1 MADSQIEWV
10 EIVEPQTREHMYA
23 NLITG
28 ECAWD
33 PPPGARIKKTHEN
46 QWWELYDQNTGRFY
60 YYNASTQKTVWQRP
74 YNCDIIPLAKLQTL
88 KQNTEARHRTS
99 AARQQ
104 HASPV
109 QMELRGNVVLYD
121 EPLFSVPNESINS
134 PCTTASSLSPHSS
147 RSSTQTSTTTR
158 RPETKTVSCQTQT
171 SPITSPKARKRVNK
185 TKGCQTALSAS
196 HLVKKH
202 SHRTGGGRSRS
213 RSRRNVAIS
222 AEPEDSI
229 QEALIV
235 SLNKEK
241 RSADFRNTKETA
253 NERPVENGIENDRPS
268 AGSSLDRC
276 SSSSCADAATTN
288 SRRFDPMIGSMS
300 SYSLQMNNCCADSHR
315 INVEVGKFL
324 RRHDSKLSSCHRV
337 DELPPNQQFCK
348 GSSSTPPRRRQLDQ
362 KQCKASASCLDS
374 SSSFV
379 RSFLAQNNSSTTIT
393 TTTNTSTGTN
403 TSNTKNAA
411 VPVPAVR
418 QSLKLHSEQS
428 QRSNLGNL
436 SRQRSFD
443 FACNFNQ
450 LRLHGRKDGTKLESG
465 SEDEEEEED
474 GDSTATTTTTT
485 TANNNTDEH
494 ANEVDKEE
502 EEMTVDDGQ
511 AEEIQLG
518 EEVSEDK
525 NSMVMKN
532 YGASNNTINAAGGG
546 GKSAKKVSLKTA
558 NVCHSKARVVPAT
571 ASMSGSPQ
579 IWQAID
585 NSSTCTAGTAVWK
598 SHDSGIKS
606 GDSGARGDDSSSA
619 ASVESPRFGH
629 LDGSQ
634 SAGNVFKSSGTAC
647 KVAKFPVSL
656 NRPVSPNVNKIPPP
670 QQQQQQQQRQTT
682 PRMGIAFV
690 SSIAPAYEHVTKHL
704 TYSQL
709 HQQFIVGD
717 SIDQFSEREVEESS
731 SSSSNDDSAPDDD
744 DDEGLFADDEEGGPP
759 SPVSLSSQD
768 DDDDDDDDNAID
780 DKNEVLVSQSCLSS
794 KKYLLPTMGVSQRF
808 FDPDDSRLRVIYDTP
823 DTPSKESKSITPH
836 DCADPLLLDSVL
848 YRRRSSDAGNF
859 STPKLN
865 ATVGSCSNNSMAEEE
880 EESGST
886 KRALKNVV
894 EKPARSSMNG
904 FVSTAADL
912 SPNQYR
918 PQSVLMSGHQ
928 EHYLA
933 PTNLI
938 PNHSSTLNRLNKA
951 ECTRTTTTSGPMHH
965 HHQQQQQQ
973 QLLRLKESDGVEL
986 YPHEYLNRHKKGLF
1000 GKRQSVQ
1007 SMLSWTRAELKKPL
1021 IMTVDKA
1028 VKKEARE
1035 IFKRIQAY
1043 MGDRKVKKSTIT
1055 VDMLALDVC
1064 VRGWAKP
1071 ALRDEIFIQLCKQTT
1086 ENPRPESV
1094 RRGWELMSIC
1104 LKFFPPS
1111 SQFTSYLDTYIC
1123 RYADPVLDLP
1133 EVSVSHYAQ
1142 HCCKRLERILRH
1154 GARRGLRKPTIEE
1167 VEQARL
1173 QIFHPSMFGNTLD
1186 EVMVIQRE
1194 RFTGRKL
1201 PWIQT
1206 TLSELVLQ
1214 LNGAKTEGIFR
1225 VPGDIDEV
1233 NALKMRIDRWLLPP
1247 VADPHIPASLLK
1259 LWYRELAD
1267 PLVPDCLYQECI
1279 QTVDEPLKSCEI
1291 ADRLPSINRLVLA
1304 YLIRFLQIFI
1314 RPENVA
1320 HTKMDSSN
1328 LAMVMAP
1335 NCLRCQSDDP
1345 TVIFDNTRKE
1355 MTFLRNLMEH
1365 YDTSFVDGSWRG
1377 LKLNFLRNYAFNRNP
1392 LLKFEKLVPWKYGS
1406 LSLSHNSRCTFSVSC
1421 IQYHRSLASLESSKS
1436 NGSQPDKKAD
1446 VDESKL
1452 TTYQKFKLTFKRYWY
1467 VLVPVHLITSSV
1479 WLGSFYYLAV
1489 SGVDLVGIL
1498 ESMGFSE
1505 QILNRLKQAPRA
1517 GNIALAY
1524 AMFKIVTPLR
1534 YTATIGVTAVSVK
1547 YLVRMGLIKP
1557 APSKEQVKR
1566 FVEQKR
1572 FQLRERYKVESSK
1585 LKGKWKNISK
1595 ISSKR
1600 NRLAAV
1606 SMIRFGL
1613 IKFQS
1618 SRIFYSSMP
1627 RSTVAIC
1634 QTLSTDDKQHNWKQ
1648 CESLIRLAKTKHA
1661 QMIFLP
1667 ECFDYVAA
1675 SKSKS
1680 IELAEK
1686 ENGVYINQYRMLAR
1700 ELKVWLSLGGFHEK
1714 SEDSDV
1720 RVYNTHLI
1728 IDDHGNTVTKYR
1740 KVHLFDVDI
1749 PGEKSIRESS
1759 YTIAGNN
1766 LQLPVQTPIGRL
1778 FVSTCYDIR
1787 FPELACLARQ
1797 FGAEVLC
1804 YPSAFTVSTGMAHW
1818 EVLVRSRAI
1827 DSQCFVIAAAQCG
1840 KHNDKRSSY
1849 GRAMVVD
1856 PWGTVLA
1863 QCSTNT
1869 PSLAVCDLDLDF
1881 ENSVRKQFPTQN
1893 NRRTDLY
1900 QLLSRVSPFFDI
1912 DSISEYPFAEK
1923 RIPSSC
1929 VFYRSEHCYAFV
1941 NLKPVV
1947 EGHTLV
1953 SPLRPVQKLSQL
1965 NSYEIADLFNC
1976 VQLVE
1981 SKLAKFY
1988 KTSSSTVC
1996 IQDGP
2001 EAGQT
2006 VKHLHVHILP
2016 RKRGDFE
2023 HNDEIYSV
2031 LDRHDKEVAEKSWR
2045 SLDEMNR
2052 ESATYRELFN
2062 G

>member
-1 MADSQIEWV
+1 MMADSQIEWV

-46 QWWELYDQNTGRFY
+46 QWWELYDQNTSRFY

-222 AEPEDSI
+222 VEPEDSI

-241 RSADFRNTKETA
+241 RSADFRCVYMVEKM
-253 NERPVENGIENDRPS
+253 ERSWNPV
-268 AGSSLDRC
+268 
-276 SSSSCADAATTN
+276 
-288 SRRFDPMIGSMS
+288 
-300 SYSLQMNNCCADSHR
+300 
-315 INVEVGKFL
+315 
-324 RRHDSKLSSCHRV
+324 
-337 DELPPNQQFCK
+337 
-348 GSSSTPPRRRQLDQ
+348 Q
-362 KQCKASASCLDS
+362 K
-374 SSSFV
+374 
-379 RSFLAQNNSSTTIT
+379 T
-393 TTTNTSTGTN
+393 
-403 TSNTKNAA
+403 
-411 VPVPAVR
+411 
-418 QSLKLHSEQS
+418 
-428 QRSNLGNL
+428 
-436 SRQRSFD
+436 
-443 FACNFNQ
+443 
-450 LRLHGRKDGTKLESG
+450 RKKKKM
-465 SEDEEEEED
+465 
-474 GDSTATTTTTT
+474 
-485 TANNNTDEH
+485 
-494 ANEVDKEE
+494 VDKEE

-525 NSMVMKN
+525 NSVMVMKN

-670 QQQQQQQQRQTT
+670 QQQQHQQQRQTT

-717 SIDQFSEREVEESS
+717 SLDQFSEREVEESS

-951 ECTRTTTTSGPMHH
+951 ECTRTTTTTSGPMHH
-965 HHQQQQQQ
+965 HHHQQQQQQQ

-1365 YDTSFVDGSWRG
+1365 YDTSFVDG
-1377 LKLNFLRNYAFNRNP
+1377 LK
-1392 LLKFEKLVPWKYGS
+1392 
-1406 LSLSHNSRCTFSVSC
+1406 
-1421 IQYHRSLASLESSKS
+1421 
-1436 NGSQPDKKAD
+1436 
-1446 VDESKL
+1446 
-1452 TTYQKFKLTFKRYWY
+1452 
-1467 VLVPVHLITSSV
+1467 
-1479 WLGSFYYLAV
+1479 
-1489 SGVDLVGIL
+1489 
-1498 ESMGFSE
+1498 
-1505 QILNRLKQAPRA
+1505 
-1517 GNIALAY
+1517 
-1524 AMFKIVTPLR
+1524 
-1534 YTATIGVTAVSVK
+1534 
-1547 YLVRMGLIKP
+1547 
-1557 APSKEQVKR
+1557 
-1566 FVEQKR
+1566 
-1572 FQLRERYKVESSK
+1572 
-1585 LKGKWKNISK
+1585 
-1595 ISSKR
+1595 
-1600 NRLAAV
+1600 
-1606 SMIRFGL
+1606 
-1613 IKFQS
+1613 
-1618 SRIFYSSMP
+1618 
-1627 RSTVAIC
+1627 
-1634 QTLSTDDKQHNWKQ
+1634 
-1648 CESLIRLAKTKHA
+1648 
-1661 QMIFLP
+1661 
-1667 ECFDYVAA
+1667 
-1675 SKSKS
+1675 
-1680 IELAEK
+1680 
-1686 ENGVYINQYRMLAR
+1686 
-1700 ELKVWLSLGGFHEK
+1700 
-1714 SEDSDV
+1714 
-1720 RVYNTHLI
+1720 
-1728 IDDHGNTVTKYR
+1728 
-1740 KVHLFDVDI
+1740 
-1749 PGEKSIRESS
+1749 
-1759 YTIAGNN
+1759 
-1766 LQLPVQTPIGRL
+1766 
-1778 FVSTCYDIR
+1778 
-1787 FPELACLARQ
+1787 
-1797 FGAEVLC
+1797 
-1804 YPSAFTVSTGMAHW
+1804 
-1818 EVLVRSRAI
+1818 
-1827 DSQCFVIAAAQCG
+1827 
-1840 KHNDKRSSY
+1840 
-1849 GRAMVVD
+1849 
-1856 PWGTVLA
+1856 
-1863 QCSTNT
+1863 
-1869 PSLAVCDLDLDF
+1869 
-1881 ENSVRKQFPTQN
+1881 
-1893 NRRTDLY
+1893 
-1900 QLLSRVSPFFDI
+1900 
-1912 DSISEYPFAEK
+1912 
-1923 RIPSSC
+1923 
-1929 VFYRSEHCYAFV
+1929 
-1941 NLKPVV
+1941 
-1947 EGHTLV
+1947 
-1953 SPLRPVQKLSQL
+1953 
-1965 NSYEIADLFNC
+1965 
-1976 VQLVE
+1976 
-1981 SKLAKFY
+1981 
-1988 KTSSSTVC
+1988 
-1996 IQDGP
+1996 
-2001 EAGQT
+2001 
-2006 VKHLHVHILP
+2006 
-2016 RKRGDFE
+2016 
-2023 HNDEIYSV
+2023 
-2031 LDRHDKEVAEKSWR
+2031 
-2045 SLDEMNR
+2045 
-2052 ESATYRELFN
+2052 
-2062 G
+2062 

>member
-1 MADSQIEWV
+1 MMADSQIEWV

-276 SSSSCADAATTN
+276 SSSSCADAATN

-362 KQCKASASCLDS
+362 KQCKASTSCLDS

-379 RSFLAQNNSSTTIT
+379 RSFLAPNNSSTTIT
-393 TTTNTSTGTN
+393 TSSSTTSTNTS
-403 TSNTKNAA
+403 STKNAA

-428 QRSNLGNL
+428 QLSNLANL

-443 FACNFNQ
+443 FACNFSQ

-465 SEDEEEEED
+465 SEDEEEEEVD
-474 GDSTATTTTTT
+474 GDSTATTTTT

-502 EEMTVDDGQ
+502 EELTVDDGQ

-518 EEVSEDK
+518 EEVSEEK

-532 YGASNNTINAAGGG
+532 YGASNNTTNAGG
-546 GKSAKKVSLKTA
+546 GKSAKKVLLKTA

-579 IWQAID
+579 LWKAID

-634 SAGNVFKSSGTAC
+634 SAGNVFKSLGTAC

-670 QQQQQQQQRQTT
+670 PQQQQQQQQRQTT

-690 SSIAPAYEHVTKHL
+690 NSIAPAYEHVTKHL

-768 DDDDDDDDNAID
+768 DDDDDDNVID

-836 DCADPLLLDSVL
+836 DCADPLLMDSVL

-865 ATVGSCSNNSMAEEE
+865 ATVGSCSNNSMAE

-951 ECTRTTTTSGPMHH
+951 ECTRTTTTTSGPMHH
-965 HHQQQQQQ
+965 HHQQQQ

-1377 LKLNFLRNYAFNRNP
+1377 LKLNFLRNYPFNRNP

-1406 LSLSHNSRCTFSVSC
+1406 LSLSHNSRCTFSVSS

-1446 VDESKL
+1446 VDDESKL

-1479 WLGSFYYLAV
+1479 WLGSFYYLAA

-1557 APSKEQVKR
+1557 APSKEQ
-1566 FVEQKR
+1566 
-1572 FQLRERYKVESSK
+1572 
-1585 LKGKWKNISK
+1585 
-1595 ISSKR
+1595 
-1600 NRLAAV
+1600 
-1606 SMIRFGL
+1606 MIRFGL

-1818 EVLVRSRAI
+1818 EVFRSRAI

-1953 SPLRPVQKLSQL
+1953 SPLRFVQKLSQL

-2006 VKHLHVHILP
+2006 HLHVHILP
-2016 RKRGDFE
+2016 RRRGDFE

>member
-1 MADSQIEWV
+1 MMADSQIEWV

-241 RSADFRNTKETA
+241 RSADFRNTK
-253 NERPVENGIENDRPS
+253 
-268 AGSSLDRC
+268 
-276 SSSSCADAATTN
+276 
-288 SRRFDPMIGSMS
+288 
-300 SYSLQMNNCCADSHR
+300 
-315 INVEVGKFL
+315 
-324 RRHDSKLSSCHRV
+324 
-337 DELPPNQQFCK
+337 
-348 GSSSTPPRRRQLDQ
+348 
-362 KQCKASASCLDS
+362 
-374 SSSFV
+374 
-379 RSFLAQNNSSTTIT
+379 
-393 TTTNTSTGTN
+393 
-403 TSNTKNAA
+403 NAA

-450 LRLHGRKDGTKLESG
+450 LRLH
-465 SEDEEEEED
+465 EEEEL
-474 GDSTATTTTTT
+474 
-485 TANNNTDEH
+485 
-494 ANEVDKEE
+494 
-502 EEMTVDDGQ
+502 TVDDGQ
-511 AEEIQLG
+511 TEEIQLG

-532 YGASNNTINAAGGG
+532 YGASNNTINAGG

-571 ASMSGSPQ
+571 ASISGSPQ

-634 SAGNVFKSSGTAC
+634 SA
-647 KVAKFPVSL
+647 
-656 NRPVSPNVNKIPPP
+656 
-670 QQQQQQQQRQTT
+670 
-682 PRMGIAFV
+682 
-690 SSIAPAYEHVTKHL
+690 
-704 TYSQL
+704 
-709 HQQFIVGD
+709 
-717 SIDQFSEREVEESS
+717 EREVEESS

-759 SPVSLSSQD
+759 SPVSLS
-768 DDDDDDDDNAID
+768 I
-780 DKNEVLVSQSCLSS
+780 LVSQSCLSS

-880 EESGST
+880 SGST

-951 ECTRTTTTSGPMHH
+951 ECTRTTTTTSGPMHH
-965 HHQQQQQQ
+965 HHQQQQ

-1007 SMLSWTRAELKKPL
+1007 SMLSWTRKPL

-1365 YDTSFVDGSWRG
+1365 YDTSFVDG
-1377 LKLNFLRNYAFNRNP
+1377 
-1392 LLKFEKLVPWKYGS
+1392 LL
-1406 LSLSHNSRCTFSVSC
+1406 
-1421 IQYHRSLASLESSKS
+1421 
-1436 NGSQPDKKAD
+1436 
-1446 VDESKL
+1446 
-1452 TTYQKFKLTFKRYWY
+1452 
-1467 VLVPVHLITSSV
+1467 
-1479 WLGSFYYLAV
+1479 
-1489 SGVDLVGIL
+1489 
-1498 ESMGFSE
+1498 
-1505 QILNRLKQAPRA
+1505 
-1517 GNIALAY
+1517 
-1524 AMFKIVTPLR
+1524 
-1534 YTATIGVTAVSVK
+1534 
-1547 YLVRMGLIKP
+1547 
-1557 APSKEQVKR
+1557 
-1566 FVEQKR
+1566 
-1572 FQLRERYKVESSK
+1572 
-1585 LKGKWKNISK
+1585 
-1595 ISSKR
+1595 
-1600 NRLAAV
+1600 
-1606 SMIRFGL
+1606 
-1613 IKFQS
+1613 
-1618 SRIFYSSMP
+1618 
-1627 RSTVAIC
+1627 
-1634 QTLSTDDKQHNWKQ
+1634 
-1648 CESLIRLAKTKHA
+1648 
-1661 QMIFLP
+1661 
-1667 ECFDYVAA
+1667 
-1675 SKSKS
+1675 
-1680 IELAEK
+1680 
-1686 ENGVYINQYRMLAR
+1686 
-1700 ELKVWLSLGGFHEK
+1700 
-1714 SEDSDV
+1714 
-1720 RVYNTHLI
+1720 
-1728 IDDHGNTVTKYR
+1728 
-1740 KVHLFDVDI
+1740 
-1749 PGEKSIRESS
+1749 
-1759 YTIAGNN
+1759 
-1766 LQLPVQTPIGRL
+1766 
-1778 FVSTCYDIR
+1778 
-1787 FPELACLARQ
+1787 
-1797 FGAEVLC
+1797 
-1804 YPSAFTVSTGMAHW
+1804 
-1818 EVLVRSRAI
+1818 
-1827 DSQCFVIAAAQCG
+1827 
-1840 KHNDKRSSY
+1840 
-1849 GRAMVVD
+1849 
-1856 PWGTVLA
+1856 
-1863 QCSTNT
+1863 
-1869 PSLAVCDLDLDF
+1869 
-1881 ENSVRKQFPTQN
+1881 
-1893 NRRTDLY
+1893 
-1900 QLLSRVSPFFDI
+1900 
-1912 DSISEYPFAEK
+1912 
-1923 RIPSSC
+1923 
-1929 VFYRSEHCYAFV
+1929 
-1941 NLKPVV
+1941 
-1947 EGHTLV
+1947 
-1953 SPLRPVQKLSQL
+1953 
-1965 NSYEIADLFNC
+1965 
-1976 VQLVE
+1976 
-1981 SKLAKFY
+1981 
-1988 KTSSSTVC
+1988 
-1996 IQDGP
+1996 
-2001 EAGQT
+2001 
-2006 VKHLHVHILP
+2006 
-2016 RKRGDFE
+2016 
-2023 HNDEIYSV
+2023 
-2031 LDRHDKEVAEKSWR
+2031 
-2045 SLDEMNR
+2045 
-2052 ESATYRELFN
+2052 
-2062 G
+2062 